1 VYAYVTVPIAA
12 YRPLELRHR
21 WLLQVLVGFAD
32 ATGKCWP
39 ALRTVAAEAGHH
51 VSWVQRNMAE
61 LVELG
66 CSMRKRRGRGSF
78 LYQIAE
84 RFLPP
89 RRVGNVSKTP
99 ADEPS
104 LERYK
109 DPAPMSHRQTLN
121 VSPVGT
127 EGLPKEESE
136 EDSKREGGPV
146 RLTPPVEGLALPS
159 PQKPAGR
166 PAEGPNPH
174 ARRQWLRTLNGF
186 IGERLTGPQQWGGWE
201 VVIKAMNGDT
211 LAPDARST
219 ASTG

>member
-1 VYAYVTVPIAA
+1 MHAASGGLACQPRETAVYAYVTVPIAA

-66 CSMRKRRGRGSF
+66 HLTRRRRGRGSF
-78 LYQIAE
+78 VYQIAE
-84 RFLPP
+84 RFLRP
-89 RRVGNVSKTP
+89 RAKSGDKQVSASIDAVSQAEA
-99 ADEPS
+99 ADLVPVVT
-104 LERYK
+104 
-109 DPAPMSHRQTLN
+109 MSHRQTLN

-136 EDSKREGGPV
+136 EDSKREDGPV

-174 ARRQWLRTLNGF
+174 ARRQCC
-186 IGERLTGPQQWGGWE
+186 GP
-201 VVIKAMNGDT
+201 
-211 LAPDARST
+211 
-219 ASTG
+219 